1 MIENPKLTA
10 ILAVKSQV
18 QSSQTNLGAWT
29 AGSEP
34 GANAGV
40 TVDAVDDGL
49 TEDVWTSPVADDYRT
64 KISTQVSG
72 IDSIASALVQDLTHA
87 ENTIYNDGL
96 EYVEPDSPEARWP
109 SS

>member
-1 MIENPKLTA
+1 M
-10 ILAVKSQV
+10 KSDV
-18 QSSQTNLGAWT
+18 LGL
-29 AGSEP
+29 P
-34 GANAGV
+34 GAPHR
-40 TVDAVDDGL
+40 AV
-49 TEDVWTSPVADDYRT
+49 SFYRCT